1 MKVYFYLRFKI
12 SGSNVVYIFFFLL
25 SFFLVI
31 GNSNSA
37 ELVDR
42 IIAIVNDKIIT
53 LSELNLALKPYL
65 ARIKSMGR
73 TPEDERQFLYTV
85 REKVLN
91 DLINDKLTYLE
102 AKHYKVTITDDEIDK
117 TIERIK
123 EANYHTDEDFR
134 EILEKEGLTI
144 EEYRRD
150 LKEQMLRSRVVDY
163 EVRSKVVITKE
174 DIMTYYEANQEKYTG
189 EKKYHLRNI
198 LMRPSSFG
206 GEETRQKLLDKTQYI
221 LEQLKEGE
229 SFSDLA
235 RLYSQS
241 PFAGEGG
248 DLGFFKLDDLAPKI
262 QDALKGLGA
271 GEWTGVLD
279 TDQGLQLFYIEDI
292 EDTPSKSLEEVS
304 QEIEKTLYSERVDK
318 RFKIWL
324 ESMRAKSH
332 IKIIQ

>member
-1 MKVYFYLRFKI
+1 MKIYFYSKFKI
-12 SGSNVVYIFFFLL
+12 SGSNLVYIIFFLL
-25 SFFLVI
+25 SFFFVI
-31 GNSNSA
+31 GNSNSS

-53 LSELNLALKPYL
+53 LSELNLSLKPYL
-65 ARIKSMGR
+65 ARINSMGR

-85 REKVLN
+85 RKKILD
-91 DLINDKLTYLE
+91 DLINNKLTDLE
-102 AKHYKVTITDDEIDK
+102 AERYEMAITDDEVDK

-134 EILEKEGLTI
+134 EILAKEGLTI
-144 EEYRRD
+144 EGYRQD
-150 LKEQMLRSRVVDY
+150 VKKQILRSKLVDY

-174 DIMTYYEANQEKYTG
+174 DIMAYYEANQEKYTG
-189 EKKYHLRNI
+189 EKRYHLRNI
-198 LMRPSSFG
+198 LMRPSFFG
-206 GEETRQKLLDKTQYI
+206 VEETRQKLFDKIQYI

-229 SFSDLA
+229 PFSDLA

-241 PFAGEGG
+241 SFAGEGG
-248 DLGFFKLDDLAPKI
+248 DLGFFKLDDLAPEI

-271 GEWTGVLD
+271 GECTGVLD

-292 EDTPSKSLEEVS
+292 EDTPGKSIEEAS
-304 QEIEKTLYSERVDK
+304 QEIEKILYAERVDK
-318 RFKIWL
+318 RFKTWV

>member
-1 MKVYFYLRFKI
+1 MKVYFYSIFKI
-12 SGSNVVYIFFFLL
+12 SESKSVYIIFFLL
-25 SFFLVI
+25 SFFFVNCSL
-31 GNSNSA
+31 SSA
-37 ELVDR
+37 EVVDR

-134 EILEKEGLTI
+134 EILAKEGLTI

-174 DIMTYYEANQEKYTG
+174 DIMEYYEANQEKYAA

-198 LMRPSSFG
+198 LMRPSSFS
-206 GEETRQKLLDKTQYI
+206 GEETRQNLLKKIQDILIKL
-221 LEQLKEGE
+221 EEGE

-235 RLYSQS
+235 RVYSQS

-248 DLGFFKLDDLAPKI
+248 DLGFFKFDDLAPEI
-262 QDALKGLGA
+262 QDALKGLMV
-271 GEWTGVLD
+271 GEWTGILD
-279 TDQGLQLFYIEDI
+279 TDQGFQIFYIEDI
-292 EDTPSKSLEEVS
+292 EDTHGISLEEAS
-304 QEIEKTLYSERVDK
+304 KEIEETLYTERVNQ
-318 RFKIWL
+318 RFKVWV
-324 ESMRAKSH
+324 EGMRAKSH